1 LAKRTSVGKLGRVV
15 LVKQSA
21 VLLELD
27 LQRTHHRMLVGT
39 VGYLFEFAVVV
50 LDTLDLPIADPLDA
64 GGGRVLV
71 YV

>member
-1 LAKRTSVGKLGRVV
+1 
-15 LVKQSA
+15 
-21 VLLELD
+21 
-27 LQRTHHRMLVGT
+27 MLVGT
-39 VGYLFEFAVVV
+39 VRYLFEFAVVV